1 MDLIETIFI
10 GISRIF
16 QFLGE
21 VLNGLGSMDFGAV
34 VPVLALLFVGGVI
47 GVRNSE
53 RRRGRYEAKQA
64 KDRSTE
70 YRKKG
75 F

>member
-16 QFLGE
+16 QFIFALLE
-21 VLNGLGSMDFGAV
+21 GLGSLEFGAV
-34 VPVLALLFVGGVI
+34 IPVLALLFVGGI
-47 GVRNSE
+47 LGVRNSE
-53 RRRGRYEAKQA
+53 RRRGKYEAKQA
-64 KDRSTE
+64 MDRRNE
-70 YRKKG
+70 YRRKG